1 MHWTIILFLI
11 SLIINGIIVY
21 LLRNSHDYY
30 SNKPIK
36 FPLIIWILIGIATCI
51 PVLNSIGSI
60 ILIVFAIVNYS
71 EGDIEFNDDFWL
83 TKEY

>member
-1 MHWTIILFLI
+1 MHWTLVLIII

-21 LLRNSHDYY
+21 LLRNSHSYY
-30 SNKPIK
+30 DNEPIK
-36 FPLIIWILIGIATCI
+36 FPLIIWIFIGISIFI
-51 PVLNSIGSI
+51 PIINSIGSV
-60 ILIVFAIVNYS
+60 ILIVFAIANYS

>member
-11 SLIINGIIVY
+11 SLIINGIIIY

-30 SNKPIK
+30 DNEPIK
-36 FPLIIWILIGIATCI
+36 LPLIIWILIGISTLI
-51 PVLNSIGSI
+51 PIVNSIGSI
-60 ILIVFAIVNYS
+60 ILIVFTIGSYC

-83 TKEY
+83 TQEY

>member
-21 LLRNSHDYY
+21 LLRNSHEYY
-30 SNKPIK
+30 DNKPIK

>member
-1 MHWTIILFLI
+1 MHWTIVLFLI

-30 SNKPIK
+30 NNKPIK

-60 ILIVFAIVNYS
+60 ILIVLAIVNYS

-83 TKEY
+83 TQEY

>member
-1 MHWTIILFLI
+1 MHWTIVLFLI

-36 FPLIIWILIGIATCI
+36 FPLIIWILVGISTLI
-51 PVLNSIGSI
+51 PIVNSIGSI
-60 ILIVFAIVNYS
+60 ILIVFVISGYG

-83 TKEY
+83 TQEY

>member
-21 LLRNSHDYY
+21 LLRNSHDYHGDE
-30 SNKPIK
+30 PIK
-36 FPLIIWILIGIATCI
+36 FPLIIWIFIGISTCI
-51 PVLNSIGSI
+51 PIINSIGSI
-60 ILIVFAIVNYS
+60 ILIVFAITNYS
-71 EGDIEFNDDFWL
+71 EEDIVFNDDFWL

>member
-11 SLIINGIIVY
+11 SLIIDGIIVY

-30 SNKPIK
+30 DNKTIK
-36 FPLIIWILIGIATCI
+36 FPLIIWILIGISIFI
-51 PVLNSIGSI
+51 PIINSIGSI
-60 ILIVFAIVNYS
+60 ILIVFAICNYS
-71 EGDIEFNDDFWL
+71 EGDIELNDDFWL

>member
-1 MHWTIILFLI
+1 MHWTLILFLI

-21 LLRNSHDYY
+21 LLRNSHEYY
-30 SNKPIK
+30 DNKPIK

-83 TKEY
+83 TQEY

>member
-1 MHWTIILFLI
+1 MHWTLVLIII

-21 LLRNSHDYY
+21 LLRNSHSYY
-30 SNKPIK
+30 DNEPIK
-36 FPLIIWILIGIATCI
+36 FPLIIWILIGIATII
-51 PVLNSIGSI
+51 PIINSIGSV
-60 ILIVFAIVNYS
+60 ILIVFAITNYS

>member
-21 LLRNSHDYY
+21 LLRNSHSYY
-30 SNKPIK
+30 DNDPIK
-36 FPLIIWILIGIATCI
+36 FPLIIWILIGISTFVPI
-51 PVLNSIGSI
+51 LNSIGSI
-60 ILIVFAIVNYS
+60 ILIVFAIANYS

-83 TKEY
+83 TQEY

>member
-21 LLRNSHDYY
+21 LFRNSHDYY
-30 SNKPIK
+30 DNKPLK
-36 FPLIIWILIGIATCI
+36 LPLIIWILIGISTFVPI
-51 PVLNSIGSI
+51 VNSIGSL
-60 ILIVFAIVNYS
+60 ILIIIAITGYC

-83 TKEY
+83 TQEY

>member
-21 LLRNSHDYY
+21 LLRNSHSYY
-30 SNKPIK
+30 DKEQIK
-36 FPLIIWILIGIATCI
+36 FPLIIWILVGISTFI
-51 PVLNSIGSI
+51 PIINSIGSI
-60 ILIVFAIVNYS
+60 ILIVFAICNYS
-71 EGDIEFNDDFWL
+71 EGDIQFNDDFWL

>member
-21 LLRNSHDYY
+21 LVRNSHDYRDR
-30 SNKPIK
+30 PFK
-36 FPLIIWILIGIATCI
+36 FPLIIWILVGISTFVPI
-51 PVLNSIGSI
+51 VNSIGSLVLI
-60 ILIVFAIVNYS
+60 IITIAGYS

-83 TKEY
+83 IQEY

>member
-1 MHWTIILFLI
+1 MHWTLVLIII

-21 LLRNSHDYY
+21 LLRNSHIYY
-30 SNKPIK
+30 DNEPIK
-36 FPLIIWILIGIATCI
+36 FPLIIWIFIGISIFI
-51 PVLNSIGSI
+51 PIINSIGSA
-60 ILIVFAIVNYS
+60 ILIVLAISNYS

>member
-11 SLIINGIIVY
+11 SLVINGIIVY
-21 LLRNSHDYY
+21 LLRNSRDYY
-30 SNKPIK
+30 SNESVK
-36 FPLIIWILIGIATCI
+36 FPLIIWILIGISIFI
-51 PVLNSIGSI
+51 PVVNSIGSI
-60 ILIVFAIVNYS
+60 IFIIITVVGYS